1 MVVLILLLAGAACF
15 LLAAL
20 GVAVGH
26 VALLPLGLLLWIVAD
41 IVGTVWPSGFPRR
54 RP

>member
-1 MVVLILLLAGAACF
+1 MVVLILLAGAACF

-20 GVAVGH
+20 GVTIGH
-26 VALLPLGLLLWIVAD
+26 VVLVPLGLLLWIVAE
-41 IVGTVWPSGFPRR
+41 ITGGVWPNGFPRR